1 MSPTADR
8 VNELLEYNPD
18 TGVFKWRVDRG
29 GLAKAATKAGRPS
42 TSGHIEISVDGQ
54 RYRAHRLAWLICYG
68 HWPDGPLDHANG
80 VPADNRIANLRFA
93 SPSQNSANTRVR
105 CNSQTGVKN
114 VVKHNNRFEAR
125 IRSNGKVHYLGL
137 YKTLD
142 EAAAVV
148 RAKHAELF
156 GEYTPDRE
164 RAGW

>member
-1 MSPTADR
+1 MMKCDSCDSETR
-8 VNELLEYNPD
+8 VLETRTRDEHWIERRHRCPNKHEFW
-18 TGVFKWRVDRG
+18 TVQVRKTVF
-29 GLAKAATKAGRPS
+29 
-42 TSGHIEISVDGQ
+42 DGQ